1 MPRIQCPLEFWT
13 RGAQQVPM
21 SELKQGIY
29 AGATADMV
37 QALLD
42 EFVDDTLD
50 TLSRLSADQA
60 ALTDVEEIRRIAF
73 HVKGQ
78 AQNFGLGN
86 VALVA
91 QRLENYLGV
100 VDTLDARG
108 QADLVVYIDSLIDTL
123 EDKAPADDDPARL
136 ARRLPARPSGFDPSE
151 VQVQD
156 IEVLLVMLHGTQTR
170 FVEREMQACGYR
182 VSIVTS
188 PFAAFE
194 QVVRTKPEMVVIS
207 AVMPELSGINLV
219 AALAAMPETRNIPV
233 ALITSLEPED
243 DQLKLLPE
251 NIPVIRK
258 GASFGDDLVDAL
270 DRYFLL

>member
-1 MPRIQCPLEFWT
+1 
-13 RGAQQVPM
+13 M
-21 SELKQGIY
+21 SELKHGVY
-29 AGATADMV
+29 AGATAEMV

-42 EFVDDTLD
+42 EFLEETLD
-50 TLSRLSADQA
+50 TLGELSTNPA
-60 ALTDVEEIRRIAF
+60 ALSDLEAIRRLAF
-73 HVKGQ
+73 DIKGQ

-100 VDTLDARG
+100 VDRLDARG
-108 QADLVVYIDSLIDTL
+108 QADLAVYLDSLIDTL
-123 EDKAPADDDPARL
+123 EGKIPADADTALL
-136 ARRLPARPSGFDPSE
+136 ARRLPARPSGFDPAE
-151 VQVQD
+151 VQIQD
-156 IEVLLVMLHGTQTR
+156 IEVLLVMLHGAQTR

-182 VSIVTS
+182 VSIATS

-194 QVVRTKPEMVVIS
+194 QVVRTKPDMVVIS
-207 AVMPELSGINLV
+207 AVMPDLSGVNLV

-243 DQLKLLPE
+243 EQLKLLPP

-258 GASFGDDLVDAL
+258 GASFGDDLVEAL